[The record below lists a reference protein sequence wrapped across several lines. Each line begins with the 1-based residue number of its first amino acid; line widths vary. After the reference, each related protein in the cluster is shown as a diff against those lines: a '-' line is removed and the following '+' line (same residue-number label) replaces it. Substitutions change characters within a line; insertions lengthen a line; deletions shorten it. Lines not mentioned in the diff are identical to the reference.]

1 MSTTRILLVEDNPAD
16 ARFAEELLSTPEYE
30 LVKAT
35 TLAQAFL
42 HLSEKIID
50 VILLDLAL
58 PDSTGLST
66 LAQLLKENKRLP
78 IVVLSG
84 MEDLETA
91 VESLKQGARDYI
103 LKSKLDEE
111 ILERAIKLAIEAREH
126 QETKEKLLIETRLNK
141 LMATIG
147 TTIIESSTLQQM
159 LESSAKEI
167 SNHPG
172 IEDCSIWLL
181 EERESKLKLKA
192 YSFSNDLDSKP
203 YLQTIELKDSSAS
216 LIRHDDENLLKLKVR
231 EAIKAKTKAG
241 NFSTMVQV
249 LKVSNRPLGMMA
261 ITIDEMKCKESSA
274 SLQWIFNQLSIGI
287 DKKLSE
293 SSKALL
299 ATIVQSSEEGII
311 GCDLQGRIMSWNKA
325 SEKLF
330 GFESSKVIGESIA
343 NYIDTEDSPGSLVE
357 LCKATKNSGT
367 SYREYSVAQ
376 KGRTILH
383 LSIAVS
389 PIYSEYGTNIGA
401 SLIVRDITKLKQ
413 AARLN
418 QAQINCIELLSDSES
433 LSSAAPE
440 ILKEIRKATDFAFAS
455 IWCAEDLDENLKCL
469 SVSFDNDSSPSPLML
484 DDSSQASNV
493 LPTEPESSY
502 GDEYG
507 LSALAKYRDYS
518 TEYAK
523 NSKGFNSTISCP
535 IKLGKRILGM
545 LELLGEE
552 EVNFDEQTSQVLA
565 NICYNIAHFVER
577 KNSEER
583 IQRALNSRLN
593 TGQAILKNAPIGIAW
608 IDKNLIVA
616 EANTSFCKQFRIDHE
631 AAQGSFF
638 FELETGI
645 PNNML
650 LQVIES
656 GEPLSK
662 SNFKK
667 HWTDNKES
675 SESICDLTIWPVKNE
690 QGKIEGLVVLSIDV
704 TERVALNSQRE
715 DFVATLSHD
724 LKNPLIGQMHILD
737 GLLEEN
743 LGKLSAEQK
752 SVLSILRNSTED
764 LLELIKLLLEVYRYE
779 FKAQDVHFEAVD
791 LRMIIDSCLDIAAPF
806 ASAKA
811 LSVTTSFPDDDPIC
825 KGDSLAL
832 KRLITNLLD
841 NAIKYTPDNGS
852 ILLKIE
858 RDRDELVVLIRDN
871 GHGISK
877 AEQEHLFERFFRA
890 TSVRNK
896 RSGAGTGLGL
906 YLCRQI
912 VESHGGKI
920 VCISEEGAGAEFKV
934 ILPLSLSK

>member
-58 PDSTGLST
+58 PDSTGLAT
-66 LAQLLKENKRLP
+66 LASLIGETKKLP

-91 VESLKQGARDYI
+91 VESLKQGAKDYI

-126 QETKEKLLIETRLNK
+126 QETKEKLLVETRLNK

-147 TTIIESSTLQQM
+147 TTIIESPTLQAM
-159 LESSAKEI
+159 LERATEEI
-167 SNHPG
+167 CNHPG
-172 IEDCSIWLL
+172 IEDCSVWLL
-181 EERESKLKLKA
+181 EDKDSRLTLKA
-192 YSFSNDLDSKP
+192 HSFSREFESDQC
-203 YLQTIELKDSSAS
+203 LQSIELNKSSACFGTG
-216 LIRHDDENLLKLKVR
+216 DEENLLKSKVK
-231 EAIKAKTKAG
+231 EAIKTNIG
-241 NFSTMVQV
+241 VEDYSTVVQV
-249 LKVSNRPLGMMA
+249 LKVSNRPLGLMA
-261 ITIDEMKCKESSA
+261 ITIDDNKSKESTA
-274 SLQWIFNQLSIGI
+274 SLQWIFDQLSIGI

-293 SSKALL
+293 ASKALL

-311 GCDLQGRIMSWNKA
+311 GCDLEGRIMSWNKA

-330 GFESSKVIGESIA
+330 GFKSSSVIGESIA
-343 NYIDTEDSPGSLVE
+343 NYIDTEENPGSLVE
-357 LCKATKNSGT
+357 LCKSTKNNGT
-367 SYREYSVAQ
+367 SYREYSVMP
-376 KGRTILH
+376 KGKAVLH

-389 PIYSEYGTNIGA
+389 PIYSDNNTTIGA
-401 SLIVRDITKLKQ
+401 SLIVRDISRLKQ

-418 QAQINCIELLSDSES
+418 QAQITCIELLSDSES

-440 ILKEIRKATDFAFAS
+440 ILSEIRKATDFAFAS

-469 SVSFDNDSSPSPLML
+469 SVSFDNDTASFPSLMEDISQNSVGL
-484 DDSSQASNV
+484 SGTQSNDHHERYDSSA
-493 LPTEPESSY
+493 
-502 GDEYG
+502 
-507 LSALAKYRDYS
+507 LSKYQDYS
-518 TEYAK
+518 KEYAK
-523 NSKGFNSTISCP
+523 SSKGFNSTLSCP
-535 IKLGKRILGM
+535 IKLGKKILGM
-545 LELLGEE
+545 LELLGDE
-552 EVNFDEQTSQVLA
+552 EVKADEQTNQVLT
-565 NICYNIAHFVER
+565 NICYNIAQFVER

-583 IQRALNSRLN
+583 VQRAIKSRLN

-616 EANTSFCKQFRIDHE
+616 EANTSFCKQFQINHE
-631 AAQGSFF
+631 AAHGSFF

-656 GEPLSK
+656 GDPLSK
-662 SNFKK
+662 TDFKK
-667 HWTDNKES
+667 NFTDNKES
-675 SESICDLTIWPVKNE
+675 SESICDLTIWPVNNE

-752 SVLSILRNSTED
+752 NVLSILRNSTED
-764 LLELIKLLLEVYRYE
+764 LLALIKLLLEVYRYE
-779 FKAQDVHFEAVD
+779 FKAQNVHFEAVD
-791 LRMIIDSCLDIAAPF
+791 LRKIVNSCMEIAAPF
-806 ASAKA
+806 ARAKN
-811 LSVTTSFPDDDPIC
+811 LTVTTSFPENEPHC

-841 NAIKYTPDNGS
+841 NAIKYTPVGGS
-852 ILLKIE
+852 IEIE
-858 RDRDELVVLIRDN
+858 VERESEELVVHVRDN
-871 GHGISK
+871 GNGISK

-890 TSVRNK
+890 TSVRSK

-912 VESHGGKI
+912 VENHGGKI
-920 VCISEEGAGAEFKV
+920 VCISEEGSGTEFKV
-934 ILPLSLSK
+934 ILPLD